1 MRIQFF
7 QRAGINQGNW
17 VSQNQNPSNRSNQ
30 SEQRLT
36 SMRTQVKTGNL
47 LEARETRVTKIG
59 LVLVLYLIGWDG
71 GTSLSGPITE
81 QSKEK
86 PKQSRVSLIL
96 NWKLLSLN
104 SEIFL
109 IYVDE
114 SSVYKTSTSVSQCFP
129 VSTPLCFLKTS
140 NNLFLLS
147 IFTRSCLRS
156 QQPQKRLRE

>member
-7 QRAGINQGNW
+7 HRAGINQGNR

-86 PKQSRVSLIL
+86 PKQSRVMFDTQLKTAFI
-96 NWKLLSLN
+96 
-104 SEIFL
+104 EIFL

-129 VSTPLCFLKTS
+129 MSTPLCFLKTS